1 MKVRTMLGKGT
12 AVRGR
17 KKTALRQPTVRD
29 VINEQLMLAHK
40 IHPGYLMAGAVV
52 NALSEAGYTIMSDEQ
67 LAAEIALAHQAGYEE
82 AAESVGC
89 PR

>member
-1 MKVRTMLGKGT
+1 
-12 AVRGR
+12 
-17 KKTALRQPTVRD
+17 
-29 VINEQLMLAHK
+29 MLAHK

-67 LAAEIALAHQAGYEE
+67 LAAEIALAHQAGHEE